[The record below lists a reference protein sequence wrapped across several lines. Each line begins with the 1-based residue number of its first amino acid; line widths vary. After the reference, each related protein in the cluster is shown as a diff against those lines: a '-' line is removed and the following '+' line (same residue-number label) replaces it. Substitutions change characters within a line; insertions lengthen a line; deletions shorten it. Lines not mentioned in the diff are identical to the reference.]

1 METEISSH
9 INSCKNNNIKFNN
22 KLFRKKTPNIR
33 YGSSKNLKNY
43 DISHHNSFNINSASF
58 AKREMNFETS
68 KEIHRKPKAKR
79 RSSILIPT
87 QKSRKKKDNLLSL
100 IDYNI
105 QRTNQKLN
113 DPDGF
118 YSSYFSNILKEEL
131 KEKNKKNNKNNIS
144 TIKK

>member
-1 METEISSH
+1 MLIRSIS
-9 INSCKNNNIKFNN
+9 KTR
-22 KLFRKKTPNIR
+22 RKKEDT
-33 YGSSKNLKNY
+33 
-43 DISHHNSFNINSASF
+43 
-58 AKREMNFETS
+58 
-68 KEIHRKPKAKR
+68 
-79 RSSILIPT
+79 
-87 QKSRKKKDNLLSL
+87 LLNL

-105 QRTNQKLN
+105 QRTNQKLK